1 MKFCKNL
8 LIVFATTFFVL
19 VNAQNE
25 VNAEMK
31 VFLSTD
37 DLKVEVIN
45 GKILCSSNIYNLKSE
60 GVYITQVRI
69 DLTINANG
77 RTYSYP
83 NRYFYFDGM
92 YIGAGQRIWNTFV
105 IYDDSIPNITSGD
118 YNATTQVWYR

>member
-1 MKFCKNL
+1 M
-8 LIVFATTFFVL
+8 VFVVAFFVL
-19 VNAQNE
+19 VSAQNE

-60 GVYITQVRI
+60 GVYVTQVRI
-69 DLTINANG
+69 SLTINANG
-77 RTYSYP
+77 RTYSYS
-83 NRYFYFDGM
+83 NRDFYFDGI
-92 YIGAGQRIWNTFV
+92 YVGAGKRVWNTFV

-118 YNATTQVWYR
+118 YNATTQVWHR